1 MNWND
6 LYKKMQE
13 INAKINES
21 CDLNYLEENM
31 KYVFEAGKFYN
42 ENCGS
47 LSIELADQIRQ
58 SYQFFSRY
66 LIVYMAKKY
75 NKHLGYQLEA
85 DTPVSHFFKN
95 TIYLSKN
102 MIGKSDFEHI
112 MFTIFHEFRHKMQY
126 DDFNNI
132 FNDINSI
139 LSIDPVAIIFF
150 KEKVTH
156 ADTQL
161 YNANHNCFICEHDAN
176 LFALSECGLLIDKK
190 KLEQDYSKIN
200 ETTNYID
207 AMITGIDLTGEEFN
221 DRQQLPIIYEHDYRF
236 KKIIAGKKVINNSML
251 SLIYNSNGTPKTYQE
266 LLEEKKKLFE
276 KYKGQTVDRK
286 TSTTNYEKWSNSKR
300 AEDHIEEIFRLIIAS
315 DPILTIQEY
324 LYKWNS
330 IEDKRYA
337 KQYMDKIIRLLDEC
351 PQLSTIYFEEIK
363 TLLVAELRKGN
374 VEMVQN
380 IVSQNGIFQS
390 TINFYTQFQTK
401 KSSSFTDEYDI
412 EKEKVPFSSKPKA
425 SSHRPKISESVKK
438 VVISHDQKQKL
449 HEMKQQ
455 LLEQERQRKEHEAMN
470 QEALND
476 EETHGMSM

>member
-6 LYKKMQE
+6 LLKKMQE
-13 INAKINES
+13 INAKICES

-85 DTPVSHFFKN
+85 DAPVSYFLKN

-102 MIGKSDFEHI
+102 RIGKSDFEHI

-132 FNDINSI
+132 FNNVNSI

-190 KLEQDYSKIN
+190 KLEQDYSKLN
-200 ETTNYID
+200 ETTNYIN

-236 KKIIAGKKVINNSML
+236 KKFIAGKKVINNSML
-251 SLIYNSNGTPKTYQE
+251 SLIYNSNGNPKTYQE
-266 LLEEKKKLFE
+266 LLEGKKKLIE

-286 TSTTNYEKWSNSKR
+286 TSTTNYEQWSNSKR
-300 AEDHIEEIFRLIIAS
+300 AEEHIEEIFRLIIAS

-363 TLLVAELRKGN
+363 ALLITELRKGN
-374 VEMVQN
+374 VEMVRSIVDQN
-380 IVSQNGIFQS
+380 SVFQS

-401 KSSSFTDEYDI
+401 KLSSFTDEYDI
-412 EKEKVPFSSKPKA
+412 DKEKVPFSSKQKA

-438 VVISHDQKQKL
+438 AVISYNQKQKL